1 MALAD
6 DIVRALTEGF
16 EERKQAGDLDAALDD
31 FMASEVV
38 PVWQG
43 NSPEDSGNYKDSIE
57 VTQPASGGK
66 GEVSA
71 TVDYAHIIE
80 FGSEDT
86 PEFAPR
92 ARTIE
97 RLRKTP

>member
-6 DIVRALTEGF
+6 DIAAALVEGF
-16 EERKQAGDLDAALDD
+16 DERKQAGEFDPLLDD
-31 FMASEVV
+31 FMANEVV

-43 NSPEDSGNYKDSIE
+43 NYPTDTGEGRESIE
-57 VTQPASGGK
+57 VTQKASGGK

-71 TVDYAHIIE
+71 TDEAAHIIE
-80 FGSEDT
+80 WGSVDT

-97 RLRKTP
+97 HFSQ